1 MKKNEIFRITLI
13 DRPKN
18 NIQKIFVLDNQNEVM
33 LADDY
38 FCIISNYR
46 LFKIEL
52 LTRDCIISNVVLR
65 HVSDMVLFTTRKFG
79 WTVNS
84 SRSCSNN
91 DSDHVSL
98 IGRHL
103 ALLPSRLKSQ
113 GGVLTKPEK
122 LIGLIFA
129 HQ

>member
-1 MKKNEIFRITLI
+1 MKKNEKYRITPI

-65 HVSDMVLFTTRKFG
+65 HVSDMVLFKTRKFG
-79 WTVNS
+79 WAVTPAGAVQTMILIMS
-84 SRSCSNN
+84 I
-91 DSDHVSL
+91 SL
-98 IGRHL
+98 VAIWLFYPPG
-103 ALLPSRLKSQ
+103 
-113 GGVLTKPEK
+113 
-122 LIGLIFA
+122 
-129 HQ
+129 

>member
-1 MKKNEIFRITLI
+1 MKKNEKYRITPI

-65 HVSDMVLFTTRKFG
+65 HVSEMVLFTTRKFG

-98 IGRHL
+98 ISRHL
-103 ALLPSRLKSQ
+103 ALLPSRLESQ
-113 GGVLTKPEK
+113 GGVLPKPEQ
-122 LIGLIFA
+122 LIGIIA

>member
-13 DRPKN
+13 NRSKN

-33 LADDY
+33 LAADY

-65 HVSDMVLFTTRKFG
+65 HVSEMVLFTTRKFG

-91 DSDHVSL
+91 DSDYVSL

-103 ALLPSRLKSQ
+103 ALLSSRLKSQ
-113 GGVLTKPEK
+113 CGVLPKPEQ
-122 LIGLIFA
+122 LIGIIA

>member
-1 MKKNEIFRITLI
+1 MEKNEIFRITLI

-18 NIQKIFVLDNQNEVM
+18 NIQKIFVLDNQNEAM
-33 LADDY
+33 LADYY
-38 FCIISNYR
+38 FCIISNCR

-52 LTRDCIISNVVLR
+52 LTRDCIILNVVLR

-91 DSDHVSL
+91 DSDYVSL

-103 ALLPSRLKSQ
+103 ALLSSRLKSQ
-113 GGVLTKPEK
+113 GGVLPKPEQ
-122 LIGLIFA
+122 LIGINA